1 MRINGFQYTN
11 RSMLFRGV
19 NGIRQF
25 TLIVNLPG
33 SPRAIRENL
42 GYVLPALD
50 HGIAMLVGAPRC
62 VPSLNSVE

>member
-50 HGIAMLVGAPRC
+50 HDIAMLVGRRGVCPA
-62 VPSLNSVE
+62 